1 MDGILAELKPEATI
15 ETLLYFDDT
24 VEGAMCNLFF
34 VNQSSITDYVRIAL
48 AAPYIYPEPQSY
60 VAYDTMVPPNHTV
73 ALHELAVSKLEQ
85 IFVYSQNGTT
95 SFVYTGQTY

>member
-24 VEGAMCNLFF
+24 VEGAMGNLFF
-34 VNQSSITDYVRIAL
+34 VNQSSLTDYVRIAL
-48 AAPYIYPEPQSY
+48 AAPYIFPEPQSY
-60 VAYDTMVPPNHTV
+60 IAYDTMVPPNHTV
-73 ALHELAVSKLEQ
+73 ALQQIAVKKLEQ

-95 SFVYTGQTY
+95 SFVYTGETY

>member
-15 ETLLYFDDT
+15 ETLLYIDDT
-24 VEGAMCNLFF
+24 VEGAMGNLFF
-34 VNQSSITDYVRIAL
+34 VNQSELTDYVRIAL
-48 AAPYIYPEPQSY
+48 AAPYIYPESQSY
-60 VAYDTMVPPNHTV
+60 IAYDTMVPPNHTV
-73 ALHELAVSKLEQ
+73 ALQQLAVKKLEQ